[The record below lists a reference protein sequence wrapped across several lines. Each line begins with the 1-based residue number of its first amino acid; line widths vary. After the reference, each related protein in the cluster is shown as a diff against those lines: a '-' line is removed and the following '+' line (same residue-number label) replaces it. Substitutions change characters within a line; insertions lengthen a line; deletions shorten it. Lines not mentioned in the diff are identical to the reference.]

1 MRKSRSQTAKCKMP
15 GLLRRWSVAAG
26 PTRML
31 YSRNPSPGES
41 MLRIGYVLHA
51 MPVAGAEVLTAE
63 TIRRLRGQIQPTI
76 FCLDSVGLLGE
87 RLRQEGV
94 EVICLDRR
102 PGRDWRLVGR
112 LRRAITERGIHIL
125 HAHQYTPFFYSA
137 LAKLSLLRHRPRL
150 IFTEHGRH
158 FPDVVSPLRHSVNR
172 WLLSPLADAINAC
185 ARFSADALAQNDGFP
200 RHRIEVIL
208 NGIDV
213 SRYTHLPDRAS
224 LRAQLGLAPN
234 RRYVLTVARFHPVK
248 DHATLLKAF
257 AQVAAQRNDV
267 DWLLA
272 GDGPLRGELESLAE
286 SLNVRARVHF
296 LGVRHDIPE
305 LMRAADIFAMTSLS
319 EAASLTLMEAM
330 ASGLPVVVTAVGGNP
345 ELVSDG
351 VDGLLVPRGDI
362 PATTRALL
370 RLLDDSCLAQSLGTA
385 ARQRAERHFRLEHTI
400 AAYAEL
406 YRRLCP
412 STVSKPSF
420 ESI

>member
-1 MRKSRSQTAKCKMP
+1 
-15 GLLRRWSVAAG
+15 
-26 PTRML
+26 
-31 YSRNPSPGES
+31 

-63 TIRRLRGQIQPTI
+63 TIRRLRGHIHPTI

-87 RLRQEGV
+87 QLREEGV
-94 EVICLDRR
+94 EVLCLDRR

-112 LRRAITERGIHIL
+112 LRRAITQRGIHIL

-158 FPDVVSPLRHSVNR
+158 FPDIVPPLRRTINR
-172 WLLSPLADAINAC
+172 WLLSPLADAITAC

-213 SRYTHLPDRAS
+213 SRYNRHPDRAS
-224 LRAQLGLAPN
+224 LRARLGLASN
-234 RRYVLTVARFHPVK
+234 RRYLLTVARFHPVK

-257 AQVAAQRNDV
+257 AQVAAQRDDV

-272 GDGPLRGELESLAE
+272 GDGPLRGDLESLAT
-286 SLNVRARVHF
+286 SFSVRTRVHF
-296 LGVRHDIPE
+296 LGIRQDIPE
-305 LMRAADIFAMTSLS
+305 LMRAADLFAMTSLS

-345 ELVSDG
+345 ELITDG
-351 VDGLLVPRGDI
+351 VDGLLVPRADVD
-362 PATTRALL
+362 ATTKALL
-370 RLLDDSCLAQSLGTA
+370 RLLDDSSLAQMLGTA
-385 ARQRAERHFRLEHTI
+385 ARQRAERNFRLEHTI
-400 AAYAEL
+400 AAYVEL

-412 STVSKPSF
+412 ANVPKPRLD
-420 ESI
+420 